1 MISLIK
7 NYIPYD
13 EIVAGLN
20 KEIRSVTNNMVI
32 KEQMNTK
39 QQPPYPF
46 GTYTITNPYLNAKTY
61 NQNNVEITQSVEIMI
76 SYTFYSLNSFESNGI
91 MQRVITNFNHRGTNQ
106 VLWLKGIHIVDII
119 GVGNR
124 DTFLTIE
131 TERRCGFDLRVR
143 YVIKDS
149 KDLQDIGIVEDV
161 GENKE

>member
-1 MISLIK
+1 MTK

-13 EIVAGLN
+13 EIVADLN
-20 KEIRSVTNNMVI
+20 KEIRSVTDQMII

-39 QQPPYPF
+39 QQPSYPF
-46 GTYTITNPYLNAKTY
+46 GTYTITNPYLNPKTY
-61 NQNNVEITQSVEIMI
+61 NQNGEEITQSIEIVI

-91 MQRVITNFNHRGTNQ
+91 MQRVITNFKHRGTNQ
-106 VLWLKGIHIVDII
+106 VLWLKGIHIVDIV

-149 KDLQDIGIVEDV
+149 KALQDIGIVEDV